1 METMEAVRIAF
12 QPTPREIVVLVMN
25 HAEEIRSDL
34 ATLLEDEGY
43 TVIEVEDFAQACAL
57 IDAAATPM
65 VAIVG
70 SVGIGDQNEVECFT
84 AVTASSATCP
94 AYIYVTDSHERHRL
108 PTLVYILPH
117 PGTPR
122 LDRSFEL
129 VSLLAL
135 VAQASTSAR
144 TLH

>member
-1 METMEAVRIAF
+1 MEAVRIAF

-25 HAEEIRSDL
+25 HTEEIRSDL

-43 TVIEVEDFAQACAL
+43 TVIETEDFAQACAL
-57 IDAAATPM
+57 IDAAATPI
-65 VAIVG
+65 VAVVG
-70 SVGIGDQNEVECFT
+70 SIGMGDQNDVECFM
-84 AVTASSATCP
+84 AVTASSAMCP
-94 AYIYVTDSHERHRL
+94 AYIYVTNSPKRQQL
-108 PTLVYILPH
+108 PMPVYILPH

-122 LDRSFEL
+122 PDRSFEL

-135 VAQASTSAR
+135 VAQAATSAR

>member
-12 QPTPREIVVLVMN
+12 QPTPREIVVLVMD
-25 HAEEIRSDL
+25 HSEEIRSAL

-43 TVIEVEDFAQACAL
+43 TVIEADDVTEACAL

-70 SVGIGDQNEVECFT
+70 SIGTGDQNDVECFT
-84 AVTASSATCP
+84 AVTASSATGP
-94 AYIYVTDSHERHRL
+94 AYIYLTNTPERQRL
-108 PTLVYILPH
+108 PTPVYILPH
-117 PGTPR
+117 PGAPR
-122 LDRSFEL
+122 PDRSFEL

-135 VAQASTSAR
+135 VAQSATGAR